1 MPVAGRRGSAG
12 RGIKQLRV
20 PENLTELAYRAIR
33 ESILSGDITLED
45 RLSEERLATQLGISK
60 SPIREAINRLGV
72 EGLVEIS
79 PRRGTRVTH
88 YDPSSVAQLFEVRE
102 ALETLAIRLLR
113 APADLVA
120 ELRGLTERCEAYV
133 RDRDLKRFTI
143 EDIRFHGLL
152 VEATGNRFLLRTF
165 RNLQDHVQLV
175 RVKSIHLPGRP
186 DRSQREHRRIVAA
199 LVKGAVAEAEE
210 LLREHIRAVKE
221 DVVRH
226 LSEQIRVA
234 AAGSS
239 DR

>member
-1 MPVAGRRGSAG
+1 MTVSGARRRSSATGR
-12 RGIKQLRV
+12 IKQLRV

-33 ESILSGDITLED
+33 GGILSGDIALED

-60 SPIREAINRLGV
+60 SPIREALNRLGV
-72 EGLVEIS
+72 EGLIEIS
-79 PRRGTRVTH
+79 PRRGTRVKQ
-88 YDPSSVAQLFEVRE
+88 YNPASVAQLFEVRE
-102 ALETLAIRLLR
+102 ALEGLAIRLLQVTPEL
-113 APADLVA
+113 ACELNDLV
-120 ELRGLTERCEAYV
+120 GRCEAFV
-133 RDRDLKRFTI
+133 RDRDLKRFTV

-152 VEATGNRFLLRTF
+152 VEATGNQFLLRTF

-199 LVKGAVAEAEE
+199 LAKGAVAEAEE
-210 LLREHIRAVKE
+210 LLREHIRAVKD

-226 LSEQIRVA
+226 LRKGTS
-234 AAGSS
+234 AAGST